1 MNTRKMNLQLE
12 QDLAIRII
20 ALEDELESK
29 LLSIA
34 DFQETLLEVQKSNRE
49 NIMLSESCGLAT
61 V

>member
-29 LLSIA
+29 LLSIP
-34 DFQETLLEVQKSNRE
+34 DFQDTLLEVQNQPRKHNAER
-49 NIMLSESCGLAT
+49 IMRFEF